1 MAKIKVIVDVD
12 ENVVKRD
19 IGTDSLQDAIDAEL
33 GLLNDYGQGIAVES
47 WDFADGSWIQQIC
60 TQALSQGIMAAEVEI
75 SCRFS
80 IDGTPGQ

>member
-1 MAKIKVIVDVD
+1 MAKIKVIVGVD

-47 WDFADGSWIQQIC
+47 WDFADGSSKF
-60 TQALSQGIMAAEVEI
+60 ARRPSPKE
-75 SCRFS
+75 
-80 IDGTPGQ
+80 